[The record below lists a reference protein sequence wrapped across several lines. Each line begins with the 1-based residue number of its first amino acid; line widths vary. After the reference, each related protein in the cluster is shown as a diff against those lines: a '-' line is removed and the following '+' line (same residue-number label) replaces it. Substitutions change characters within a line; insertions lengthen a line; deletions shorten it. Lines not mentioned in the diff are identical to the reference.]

1 MKKSI
6 VFSGVATAL
15 ITPFR
20 EGKIDFRALGRII
33 EMQEEGG
40 VAALAMAGTTGEAPT
55 LTYSEHAALIG
66 YTATRTSLPVIAG
79 CGSNCTSHAVALA
92 KSAYDAGAAA
102 LLAVTPYYNK
112 ATFEGIVAHY
122 TAIADATPLPLILYN
137 VPSRTGFNLTP
148 AMCAELS
155 KHERIVAV
163 KEASGNIA
171 ACAEI
176 SVRCGDSLTLYSGN
190 DDMILPLLSLGGK
203 GVISVVSNIF
213 PAETV
218 ELCRAYEQGRT
229 SDAAALQYRL
239 LPAVNALFSHVNPI
253 PVKSVMAAWGLCTD
267 EFRLPLCRLKK
278 DELEKLMRTIDGCG
292 IIHK

>member
-1 MKKSI
+1 MNKAL

-20 EGKIDFRALGRII
+20 QGKIDFRSLGHII
-33 EMQEEGG
+33 EMQQEGG
-40 VAALAMAGTTGEAPT
+40 VAALVVAGTTGEAPT
-55 LTYSEHAALIG
+55 LTYSEHASLIS
-66 YTATRTSLPVIAG
+66 YTATRAGAYLPVIAG

-92 KSAYDAGAAA
+92 KSAYESGAAA

-112 ATFEGIVAHY
+112 TTPDGIVAHY

-148 AMCAELS
+148 AMCARLS
-155 KHERIVAV
+155 DHPRIVAV

-176 SVRCGDSLTLYSGN
+176 AERCGDRLTLYSGN

-213 PAETV
+213 PAETAA
-218 ELCRAYEQGRT
+218 LCRAYDEGRI
-229 SDAAALQYRL
+229 SDAAELQRRL
-239 LPAVNALFSHVNPI
+239 MPVVKALFSSVNPI

-267 EFRLPLCRLKK
+267 EFRLPLCKLKNAEVESILQAVNSFK
-278 DELEKLMRTIDGCG
+278 K
-292 IIHK
+292 

>member
-1 MKKSI
+1 MTKSI

-20 EGKIDFRALGRII
+20 EGKIDICALRRII
-33 EMQEEGG
+33 ERQEEGG
-40 VAALAMAGTTGEAPT
+40 VAALVTAGTTGEAPT
-55 LTYSEHAALIG
+55 LTADEHAALVDLAARH
-66 YTATRTSLPVIAG
+66 TELPIIAG
-79 CGSNCTSHAVALA
+79 CGSNCTARAVELA
-92 KSAYDAGAAA
+92 RAAYNAGAAA

-112 ATFEGIVAHY
+112 TTPDGIVAHY

-148 AMCAELS
+148 AMCAKLAG
-155 KHERIVAV
+155 HERIVAV

-171 ACAEI
+171 ACAGI
-176 SVRCGDSLTLYSGN
+176 AALCGDSMTLYSGN

-213 PAETV
+213 PAETAA
-218 ELCRAYEQGRT
+218 LCRAYEQGDT
-229 SDAAALQYRL
+229 MGAAQLQYRL

-278 DELEKLMRTIDGCG
+278 NELEKLMRSIDACG
-292 IIHK
+292 IAHK

>member
-1 MKKSI
+1 MKKAT
-6 VFSGVATAL
+6 VFRGVATAL
-15 ITPFR
+15 VTPFR
-20 EGKIDFRALGRII
+20 NDKIDFHALGRII
-33 EMQEEGG
+33 EQQEEGG
-40 VAALAMAGTTGEAPT
+40 VSALVVAGTTGEAPT
-55 LTYSEHAALIG
+55 LTYSEHASLVG
-66 YTATRTSLPVIAG
+66 YAATRTSLPIIAG

-92 KSAYDAGAAA
+92 RSACDSGAAA

-112 ATFEGIVAHY
+112 TTADGIVAHY
-122 TAIADATPLPLILYN
+122 TAIADATSLPLILYN

-176 SVRCGDSLTLYSGN
+176 AERCGDSLALYSGN
-190 DDMILPLLSLGGK
+190 DDMILPLMSLGGL

-213 PAETV
+213 PKQTA
-218 ELCRAYEQGRT
+218 ELCRAYFEGRIT
-229 SDAAALQYRL
+229 ESAAIQCELM
-239 LPAVNALFSHVNPI
+239 PAVRALFSHVNPI

-267 EFRLPLCRLKK
+267 EFRLPLCKLKK
-278 DELEKLMRTIDGCG
+278 DETQRLMQSIKNCG
-292 IIHK
+292 ITQY

>member
-1 MKKSI
+1 MKKDI

-40 VAALAMAGTTGEAPT
+40 VAALVVAGTTGEAPT

-66 YTATRTSLPVIAG
+66 YAASRTSLPVIAG
-79 CGSNCTSHAVALA
+79 CGSNCTSHAIALA
-92 KSAYDAGAAA
+92 KSAHDAGAAA

-112 ATFEGIVAHY
+112 TTADGIVAHY

-148 AMCAELS
+148 AMCATLS
-155 KHERIVAV
+155 RHPRIVAV

-171 ACAEI
+171 ACAGI
-176 SVRCGDSLTLYSGN
+176 AALCGDSLTLYSGN

-213 PAETV
+213 PVETAA
-218 ELCRAYEQGRT
+218 LCRAYEQGDT
-229 SDAAALQYRL
+229 DGAAVLQCRL
-239 LPAVNALFSHVNPI
+239 LPVINALFSHVNPI

-278 DELEKLMRTIDGCG
+278 DELEKLMLTIDGCG